1 MEEFWDFVDGPFTDA
16 IFPGGDDHEEMTDG
30 QGKMKVEKGRRMNV
44 KDSKMDHGE
53 TNIIIGAVQIRQVK
67 VTRSDKSNE
76 CAGGKTKFYRHYLE
90 QYSCQIIRE
99 KNGQEI
105 NMEAEGWNHF

>member
-1 MEEFWDFVDGPFTDA
+1 
-16 IFPGGDDHEEMTDG
+16 
-30 QGKMKVEKGRRMNV
+30 
-44 KDSKMDHGE
+44 MDHGE

-105 NMEAEGWNHF
+105 KHDTDTTTGKVKKSKYVEVANVDRDFPNFRKIF